1 MELPPPKKKVKT
13 ILFFIKK
20 IFFLTLCESLLCFS
34 HFFFLFFFFFGL
46 RPLFSASE
54 KPHTRQKEIISFH
67 LMAFYLKKNKKRRRP
82 FKKNE
87 LPCKKKG
94 KNSIFVFVFF
104 CFEELRGNSKRRP
117 AFFFCFFLCFF
128 LFFLK
133 KKTATSISKGWG
145 VEWGVVGVTAGV
157 VELLFFSFC
166 VFLLFCFLFFHKKS
180 KEQLQHQRAGGR
192 AGGRGG

>member
-1 MELPPPKKKVKT
+1 MISAQSNSISLQNFRHFGAPPPKKKVKT
-13 ILFFIKK
+13 ILFSLKK
-20 IFFLTLCESLLCFS
+20 SFFLTLCESLLCFS
-34 HFFFLFFFFFGL
+34 HFFFLFFFFGL

-104 CFEELRGNSKRRP
+104 LFWGVARQFEATAGVFLL
-117 AFFFCFFLCFF
+117 FFLCFF

-133 KKTATSISKGWG
+133 KKQ
-145 VEWGVVGVTAGV
+145 
-157 VELLFFSFC
+157 
-166 VFLLFCFLFFHKKS
+166 
-180 KEQLQHQRAGGR
+180 QLQYQRAGGSS
-192 AGGRGG
+192 GGSWG